1 MDEHTRRER
10 QRLERESR
18 AQERV
23 QRQAEIELQERIREL
38 RRLRESAERQLRETS
53 LREEQ
58 QRREEQHSYYIEQAQ
73 EEQQNTVY
81 EQEEQ
86 DDSVFSEESE
96 DIDDLEVIDNIGY
109 DYIEEPSQRT
119 LSYREE
125 SPRRKS
131 SLKTPS
137 FLRRPELEMS
147 SSLRKS
153 STPNNRLVKAKT
165 EKVSPPQIQIERH
178 LANSERSL
186 VKETG
191 QSFPE
196 TDMLK
201 KIEDLRWQTEQL
213 AMKSQQRI
221 LDESKM
227 NVKTWPIAERQR
239 ELRTQ
244 IERPE
249 LTSNRGQ
256 TISPQ
261 TEMFTLN
268 TEQDVQDS
276 SLPIKE
282 ECISGDI
289 QRVQNEEQADLRRY
303 IRELEDRL
311 LKHKKD
317 EEAKE
322 IDRLAKLQKQEAEMR
337 KEMEEREKKWKYEK
351 EADYRTVRF
360 RKEEKPKD
368 FECIEQPGE
377 YESIVRNT
385 EPNSGQTGAHPKVF
399 RDIQIDPY
407 NVEKG
412 YATAEKKS
420 QGHDNYPKNTQEA
433 EKNNE
438 KKHQNHEG
446 ANTQTKN
453 NRDKEYSM
461 QRELELNRKEQYL
474 KELEKE
480 LNQKENKIRKQLHL
494 QPLSEGTSGSLTPES
509 DTLDASTYIETAGKR
524 TDANASRNQEITHVI
539 KPFISTFS
547 GSEPVPQK
555 EVCFDDWKL
564 ETNYLIKSSPYPDI
578 MINQAIRNSL
588 RGKARKVVN
597 TLNPDVTAA
606 EIIDKLDS
614 VFGNV
619 ASGESVVQE
628 FYNSYQRSN
637 ESTTLWGIRLE
648 ELFEKAKEKGHV
660 VNEQKEKMLKNKFWR
675 GLYKTDLKNATRVYF
690 VSEKIDF
697 ETLRR
702 KVRAEEYEISQ
713 ERKVI
718 QKDGNTEIKQL
729 YEIRDENK
737 ENKVKLQHQQ
747 IETETNNQLL
757 VDMKKRMEELEKT
770 ISDFRKKEDHR
781 PDYRGR
787 PSRGRGGNSMTYR
800 NRNNRK
806 EPSSQSKNNLNQ

>member
-1 MDEHTRRER
+1 
-10 QRLERESR
+10 
-18 AQERV
+18 
-23 QRQAEIELQERIREL
+23 
-38 RRLRESAERQLRETS
+38 
-53 LREEQ
+53 
-58 QRREEQHSYYIEQAQ
+58 
-73 EEQQNTVY
+73 
-81 EQEEQ
+81 
-86 DDSVFSEESE
+86 
-96 DIDDLEVIDNIGY
+96 
-109 DYIEEPSQRT
+109 
-119 LSYREE
+119 
-125 SPRRKS
+125 
-131 SLKTPS
+131 
-137 FLRRPELEMS
+137 MS

-153 STPNNRLVKAKT
+153 STPNNRLLKAKT
-165 EKVSPPQIQIERH
+165 EKVSPPQIQIEMH

-227 NVKTWPIAERQR
+227 NVKTWPIAERQI
-239 ELRTQ
+239 ELRTH
-244 IERPE
+244 IKRPE
-249 LTSNRGQ
+249 LTSKRGQ
-256 TISPQ
+256 TILPH

-289 QRVQNEEQADLRRY
+289 QMVKNEEQADLRIY

-311 LKHKKD
+311 LKHKRD

-337 KEMEEREKKWKYEK
+337 KETEEREKKWRYEM
-351 EADYRTVRF
+351 EADYRHVRF
-360 RKEEKPKD
+360 RKEDKPKD
-368 FECIEQPGE
+368 FEFIEQPGG
-377 YESIVRNT
+377 YESAVRNK
-385 EPNSGQTGAHPKVF
+385 EPNSEQTGARPKVY
-399 RDIQIDPY
+399 RDIQIDTY

-420 QGHDNYPKNTQEA
+420 RGHDNYPRNTQEA

-446 ANTQTKN
+446 TMTQTII
-453 NRDKEYSM
+453 NRDEEYSM
-461 QRELELNRKEQYL
+461 QRELELKRKEKYL
-474 KELEKE
+474 KVLENE
-480 LNQKENKIRKQLHL
+480 FNRKENKIRKQLHL
-494 QPLSEGTSGSLTPES
+494 QPLSEGASDGHTQES
-509 DTLDASTYIETAGKR
+509 DTLDASTYIETAGERMEAK
-524 TDANASRNQEITHVI
+524 ASLNQDIMHII

-547 GSEPVPQK
+547 RSEPVPQK

-564 ETNYLIKSSPYPDI
+564 KINYLIKSSPYPDI

-597 TLNPDVTAA
+597 TFNPNVTAA

-619 ASGESVVQE
+619 ASIESVVQE

-660 VNEQKEKMLKNKFWR
+660 VNEQKEKMLKYKFWR

-713 ERKVI
+713 ERKVV
-718 QKDGNTEIKQL
+718 QKNGNTEIKQL

-737 ENKVKLQHQQ
+737 ENKVK
-747 IETETNNQLL
+747 
-757 VDMKKRMEELEKT
+757 
-770 ISDFRKKEDHR
+770 F
-781 PDYRGR
+781 
-787 PSRGRGGNSMTYR
+787 
-800 NRNNRK
+800 
-806 EPSSQSKNNLNQ
+806 

>member
-23 QRQAEIELQERIREL
+23 QRQAEIELQERIIEL

-53 LREEQ
+53 RREEQ

-96 DIDDLEVIDNIGY
+96 DIDDLKVIDNIGY

-153 STPNNRLVKAKT
+153 STPNKAKT

-178 LANSERSL
+178 LANSKRSL

-196 TDMLK
+196 IDMLK

-239 ELRTQ
+239 ELRTH

-337 KEMEEREKKWKYEK
+337 KELEEREKTWKYEK
-351 EADYRTVRF
+351 EADYRKVRF

-368 FECIEQPGE
+368 FECIEQPGG

-385 EPNSGQTGAHPKVF
+385 EPNSGQTGERPKVF

-438 KKHQNHEG
+438 KKHQNPEG

-453 NRDKEYSM
+453 NRDEEYSM
-461 QRELELNRKEQYL
+461 QRELELNRKEKIFEGVREGSQAL
-474 KELEKE
+474 K
-480 LNQKENKIRKQLHL
+480 KENKIRKQLHL
-494 QPLSEGTSGSLTPES
+494 QPLSEGASGSHTPES
-509 DTLDASTYIETAGKR
+509 DTLDASTNIETAGKR
-524 TDANASRNQEITHVI
+524 MDANTSRNQEITHVI

-555 EVCFDDWKL
+555 EVCLDDWKL
-564 ETNYLIKSSPYPDI
+564 E
-578 MINQAIRNSL
+578 Q
-588 RGKARKVVN
+588 
-597 TLNPDVTAA
+597 
-606 EIIDKLDS
+606 
-614 VFGNV
+614 
-619 ASGESVVQE
+619 
-628 FYNSYQRSN
+628 
-637 ESTTLWGIRLE
+637 TT
-648 ELFEKAKEKGHV
+648 
-660 VNEQKEKMLKNKFWR
+660 
-675 GLYKTDLKNATRVYF
+675 
-690 VSEKIDF
+690 S
-697 ETLRR
+697 
-702 KVRAEEYEISQ
+702 
-713 ERKVI
+713 
-718 QKDGNTEIKQL
+718 
-729 YEIRDENK
+729 
-737 ENKVKLQHQQ
+737 
-747 IETETNNQLL
+747 
-757 VDMKKRMEELEKT
+757 
-770 ISDFRKKEDHR
+770 
-781 PDYRGR
+781 
-787 PSRGRGGNSMTYR
+787 
-800 NRNNRK
+800 
-806 EPSSQSKNNLNQ
+806 